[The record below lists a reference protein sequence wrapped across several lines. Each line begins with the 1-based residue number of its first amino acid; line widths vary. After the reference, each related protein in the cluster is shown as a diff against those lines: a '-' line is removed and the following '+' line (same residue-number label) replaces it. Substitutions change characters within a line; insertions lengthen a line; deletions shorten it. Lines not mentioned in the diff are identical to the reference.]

1 MEPVAEPERTSNH
14 VSAVAVSTSETAELA
29 CLTVAV
35 VAGSVLLAVVVRSLP
50 TDRVCVGGLAG
61 AERFVGGDAAA
72 TPCVWC
78 QRWATANP
86 RAAIVRRP
94 STNKPFSTRVSGTR
108 PG

>member
-14 VSAVAVSTSETAELA
+14 VSALAVSTSETAELA
-29 CLTVAV
+29 CLTVV
-35 VAGSVLLAVVVRSLP
+35 VVGSALLAVVVRPFL
-50 TDRVCVGGLAG
+50 TGRVCDGGLAG
-61 AERFVGGDAAA
+61 AERFIGGDAAA

-78 QRWATANP
+78 QRWATTNP

-94 STNKPFSTRVSGTR
+94 SANMPFSTRVSGTR

>member
-1 MEPVAEPERTSNH
+1 MEPVAEPERTSSH
-14 VSAVAVSTSETAELA
+14 VSALAVSTSETA
-29 CLTVAV
+29 V
-35 VAGSVLLAVVVRSLP
+35 VACSIVVVVGGSVLPAVVVRSLL
-50 TDRVCVGGLAG
+50 TDRVCDGGLAG

-78 QRWATANP
+78 QRWATTNP

-94 STNKPFSTRVSGTR
+94 STNMPFSTRVSGTR